1 MLSYVVRRCLQALP
15 LLLGVVIVNFI
26 LIEVVPGDP
35 VTILIGDYPA
45 SPEYIQQVRTEF
57 GLDKSLWERL
67 WLYVDSLL
75 HGNLGYSLANR
86 LPVVDLIW
94 QRLGPTLLLTIS
106 ALGLATGLG
115 VLLGMW
121 AAWSRSRILNGL
133 LQGLALFGYSI
144 PEFWLGQLLILCFA
158 VVLGWLPAQ
167 GMTNLRLATTSWT
180 DILTH
185 LILPATALSLRYLAL
200 IARITRTAFLE
211 VLNADFI
218 INVRAKG
225 ASEGRVLFKHV
236 LRNAAIPIITVV
248 GYNFGFVV
256 AGSALIETVFGWPG
270 LGRLLF
276 DSISKRD
283 YPVLTAILLL
293 VAFSI
298 TLANLITDL
307 LYGWIDPR
315 IRYSQKHE

>member
-1 MLSYVVRRCLQALP
+1 LS
-15 LLLGVVIVNFI
+15 
-26 LIEVVPGDP
+26 
-35 VTILIGDYPA
+35 
-45 SPEYIQQVRTEF
+45 
-57 GLDKSLWERL
+57 
-67 WLYVDSLL
+67 
-75 HGNLGYSLANR
+75 
-86 LPVVDLIW
+86 
-94 QRLGPTLLLTIS
+94 
-106 ALGLATGLG
+106 
-115 VLLGMW
+115 
-121 AAWSRSRILNGL
+121 
-133 LQGLALFGYSI
+133 LFGYSI

-167 GMTNLRLATTSWT
+167 GMENLRIATNSWT

-218 INVRAKG
+218 MNVRAKG

-293 VAFSI
+293 VALSI